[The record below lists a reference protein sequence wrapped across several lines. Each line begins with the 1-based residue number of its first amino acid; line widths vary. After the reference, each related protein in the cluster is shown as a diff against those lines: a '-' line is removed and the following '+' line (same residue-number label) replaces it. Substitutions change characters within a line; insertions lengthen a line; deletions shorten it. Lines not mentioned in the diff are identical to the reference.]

1 MKFKVDHDLHI
12 HSNISACSFDEK
24 QTPERILRYAEENGF
39 YKICL
44 ANHFWDETVCK
55 AIPWYDEQNFEHISA
70 AKPLPQSDKVQFL
83 FGCETEIRHDLV
95 LGISKERFDEFDFII
110 IPTTHLSFDD
120 FTITE
125 KDNVSFKARADAW
138 VRRLDFVLSSDLP
151 FHKIGIPHLTCD
163 LISPLREQHLEVVKE
178 IPENEMYRL
187 FKQAAKV
194 GVGIEINAYDMI
206 ITDDISPI
214 ALLPYQIAKE
224 CGCKFYCGSD
234 AHEVEHFTHAKAT
247 LERAV
252 DFLELTED
260 DKFLV

>member
-12 HSNISACSFDEK
+12 HSNISLCSFGEDH
-24 QTPERILRYAEENGF
+24 TPERILRYAEANGF
-39 YKICL
+39 KKICL
-44 ANHFWDETVCK
+44 TNHFWDERVCK
-55 AIPWYDEQNFEHISA
+55 AIPWYNTQNFEHISA

-95 LGISKERFDEFDFII
+95 LGISKERFEEFDFVL
-110 IPTTHLSFDD
+110 IPTTHLSMEN

-125 KDNVSFKARADAW
+125 IEKESFKARADAW
-138 VRRLDFVLSSDLP
+138 VRRLDSVLSSDLP
-151 FHKIGIPHLTCD
+151 FHKIGIPHITCS
-163 LISPLREQHLEVVKE
+163 LVAPQREQYLEVLKE
-178 IPENEMYRL
+178 IPECDMYRL
-187 FKQAAKV
+187 FKQAAKI
-194 GVGIEINAYDMI
+194 GVVIEINAQDLI

-214 ALLPYQIAKE
+214 AVLPYQIAKE

-234 AHEVEHFTHAKAT
+234 AHEAEHLADAKVR

-260 DKFLV
+260 DKFII